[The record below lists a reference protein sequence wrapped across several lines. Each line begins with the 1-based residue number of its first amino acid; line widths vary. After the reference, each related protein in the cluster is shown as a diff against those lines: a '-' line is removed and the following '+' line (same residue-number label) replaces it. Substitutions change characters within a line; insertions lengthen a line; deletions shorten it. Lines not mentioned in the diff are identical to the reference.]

1 MACEFTAPLAE
12 ALSPPR
18 LNIARQ
24 SLVMSLNISLAAA
37 MPAATA
43 LTGGVVPA
51 AAAVQA
57 LAVQPRLA
65 TMAVTTDDATWL
77 ASVFDDVSTF
87 CTAPLSACETSAPPA
102 PLPTSLIDEVLA
114 ASDSALTTQS
124 VFSPPLLKLPQPKAP
139 SLASCDTEA
148 SITASFCCSGVAL
161 ATDDTTATLRGSK
174 PSNWLTVDS
183 AWVTLPAV
191 TPPLAL
197 VAADTA
203 ISENGV
209 TVTEVLTLP
218 AAAGT
223 SRARIVKPAGSGW
236 AWPVTSSACVVL
248 AVAVILTT

>member
-57 LAVQPRLA
+57 LPVQPRLA
-65 TMAVTTDDATWL
+65 TMAVITEDATWL
-77 ASVFDDVSTF
+77 ASVVDDASTF
-87 CTAPLSACETSAPPA
+87 CTAPLRACETSAPAA
-102 PLPTSLIDEVLA
+102 PLPASLIDEALA
-114 ASDSALTTQS
+114 AADSASTTQRVLWS
-124 VFSPPLLKLPQPKAP
+124 AVPQPKAP
-139 SLASCDTEA
+139 SLASCDTDA
-148 SITASFCCSGVAL
+148 SITASFCCSSVAL
-161 ATDDTTATLRGSK
+161 ATEDTTATLRGSK

-183 AWVTLPAV
+183 AWVVLLAV

-197 VAADTA
+197 LAADTA

-209 TVTEVLTLP
+209 TVAEVLMAP
-218 AAAGT
+218 VAAGT
-223 SRARIVKPAGSGW
+223 SSARIVKPTGSGW

-248 AVAVILTT
+248 AVAVTLMT